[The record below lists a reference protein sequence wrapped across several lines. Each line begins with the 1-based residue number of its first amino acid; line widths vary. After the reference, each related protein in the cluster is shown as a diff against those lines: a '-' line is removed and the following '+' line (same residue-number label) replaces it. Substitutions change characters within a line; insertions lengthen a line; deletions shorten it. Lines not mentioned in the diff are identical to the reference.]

1 MLIGFALCLTFF
13 WYLSIIFKC
22 LVKPDS
28 FILKGLKKVHENN
41 MFTMGRVDWRISSWP
56 FPPPPFFT
64 APCQSH
70 MRSSP
75 VVSQRSRTQQYV
87 WKIALPLII
96 KIAPCIAGNLPQCN
110 QDSTMLMSRLL
121 HMHKPGGDPG
131 VFLNTCWGDLE
142 LLGFIIALI

>member
-1 MLIGFALCLTFF
+1 
-13 WYLSIIFKC
+13 
-22 LVKPDS
+22 
-28 FILKGLKKVHENN
+28 
-41 MFTMGRVDWRISSWP
+41 MGRVDWRNSSWP

-64 APCQSH
+64 AQCQSH

-96 KIAPCIAGNLPQCN
+96 KVGVCIAGNLPQFKQCLRYN
-110 QDSTMLMSRLL
+110 VNASLL
-121 HMHKPGGDPG
+121 HMHKPGEDPG

-142 LLGFIIALI
+142 LLGFILMFWVLFFFSKPLIVFRVTFCSKFPRGNSNKSNGSLFGRQ